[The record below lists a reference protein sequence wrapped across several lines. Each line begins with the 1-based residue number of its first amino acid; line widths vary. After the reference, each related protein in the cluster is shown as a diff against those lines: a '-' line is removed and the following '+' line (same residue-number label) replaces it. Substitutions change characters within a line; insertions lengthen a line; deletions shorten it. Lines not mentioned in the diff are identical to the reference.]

1 MVNGCPSKVTIKP
14 DDTRV
19 KFCWNRRP
27 INKDNTGSNEGVNYI
42 GPRKVLWHRNK
53 ILINFHINQSRSANI
68 VTRENKARF
77 IIKLTNRDTE
87 NTLDKG
93 ERKLYKELFI
103 SEKKKKKHLIGYNK
117 FNQTNNFLK
126 NNLSSGITK
135 ELIEIKL

>member
-53 ILINFHINQSRSANI
+53 ILINFHVNQSRSANI

-103 SEKKKKKHLIGYNK
+103 SEKKKNIWLDIINLIK
-117 FNQTNNFLK
+117 R
-126 NNLSSGITK
+126 ITSWK
-135 ELIEIKL
+135 IIYQAVSRRN